1 MQNNPLP
8 GGTPLR
14 TILEKISH
22 YLPTQSPLKDFIHHN
37 TLHAFQDLPFHKA
50 LDTAAATFGYRTRLP
65 LSAYRAMYHSGRISK
80 ERLVRIARKTDPQPD
95 EKIWLHW
102 LLNKKQD
109 QDPVPVVGRVRSQ
122 MQVYYHINPDKEVH
136 PLLFRTLGAFLD
148 QGVGIREFPFDG
160 LPFLEAIRAIES
172 QGKASLFRTAEARKL
187 LLDGSDIPALLQR
200 LVGDAAWYEAYLF
213 DQQFAHP
220 GWSGM
225 VVQIEQHPDQLF
237 RKRNISLAGLVQ
249 FELLLEL
256 DALCARYGTL
266 WQPLAALIQGEPPL
280 IPAETPGGRW
290 ERVMAIWQ
298 EAAEWEYYDS
308 VLSGLQ
314 EAPQALAGNGA
325 RASFDALFCIDDRE
339 CSLRRWTE
347 KADPGCRTWGTPGFF
362 QVPFMYRPS
371 GTVYFTKACPAPV
384 EPGHLIEEKNGRNAH
399 RSDAHYTNR
408 SHSLIIGW
416 MIAQTL
422 GFWSAFRLFLNIFRP
437 ALSPATS
444 HSFRHMDKE
453 AGLQI
458 GREDD
463 SVHAD
468 GLLRGFSVEEMAAST
483 ESLLKSIGLVEGL
496 APLVYVVGHGASSI
510 NNTHYAGYDCGAC
523 SGRPGSVNARVAA
536 WMANQPEVRSLLL
549 AKGVHIP
556 DDTHFVGALHDT
568 TRDEME
574 YYDEAGIPASLQEQH
589 RRNKASFLQAL
600 EHNAC
605 ERARRFDLIHSH
617 AAPARIHA
625 RVKRRSVSLF
635 EPRPEL
641 NHATN
646 ALCLVGR
653 RQMSRHLFLD
663 RRAFM
668 NSYDPETDADGT
680 MLSNILR
687 ALTPVAGGINLEYYF
702 SRTDNQLLGAGTKL
716 PHNVMGLL
724 GVANGADGDLRTG
737 LPAQMV
743 EMHEPLRLLVVV
755 EQKPEVIEKV
765 LKAHPPTR
773 EWYQNGW
780 IHLVALDP
788 ESRQLYRFVVDHF
801 ENYTPES
808 APLPLMQ
815 RVEQVFHAG
824 NGDLPVMRITHAS

>member
-37 TLHAFQDLPFHKA
+37 TLHAFQDLPFHQA

-80 ERLVRIARKTDPQPD
+80 ERLVRIARKTDPDLD
-95 EKIWLHW
+95 ENIWLHW
-102 LLNKKQD
+102 LLDKKRD

-122 MQVYYHINPDKEVH
+122 MQVHYHINPDKEVH
-136 PLLFRTLGAFLD
+136 PLLFRALGAFLD
-148 QGVGIREFPFDG
+148 QGVGIREFPFNG

-172 QGKASLFRTAEARKL
+172 QGKASLFRNAEARKL

-290 ERVMAIWQ
+290 EQVMAIWQ

-408 SHSLIIGW
+408 SHSLIFGW

>member
-1 MQNNPLP
+1 MQNHSLP
-8 GGTPLR
+8 GGTAFSA
-14 TILEKISH
+14 ILEKISH

-37 TLHAFQDLPFHKA
+37 TLHAFQDMPFHQA

-80 ERLVRIARKTDPQPD
+80 ERLVRIAHKTDPQLD
-95 EKIWLHW
+95 ENIWLHW
-102 LLNKKQD
+102 LLDKKRD

-122 MQVYYHINPDKEVH
+122 MQVHYHINPDKEVH

-148 QGVGIREFPFDG
+148 QGVGIREFPFNG

-237 RKRNISLAGLVQ
+237 RKRSISLAGLVQ

-266 WQPLAALIQGEPPL
+266 WQPLAALIQGAPPL

-290 ERVMAIWQ
+290 EQVMAIWQ

-314 EAPQALAGNGA
+314 EAPQALAGSGV

-399 RSDAHYTNR
+399 RSDAHYTNH
-408 SHSLIIGW
+408 SHSLIFGW

-536 WMANQPEVRSLLL
+536 WMANQPEVRTLLL
-549 AKGVHIP
+549 ANGVHIP

-617 AAPARIHA
+617 AALARIHA

-668 NSYDPETDADGT
+668 NSYDPAIDADGS

-765 LKAHPPTR
+765 LKAHAPTR

-788 ESRQLYRFVVDHF
+788 ESRQLYRFVVDRF
-801 ENYTPES
+801 ENYMPES
-808 APLPLMQ
+808 APLPVMQ
-815 RVEQVFHAG
+815 YVEQVFHAG
-824 NGDLPVMRITHAS
+824 NGDLPVMRIAHAS

>member
-1 MQNNPLP
+1 MQNHSLP
-8 GGTPLR
+8 GGTAFSA
-14 TILEKISH
+14 ILEKISH

-37 TLHAFQDLPFHKA
+37 TLHAFQDLPFHQA

-80 ERLVRIARKTDPQPD
+80 ERLVRIARKTDPQLD
-95 EKIWLHW
+95 ENIWLHW
-102 LLNKKQD
+102 LLDKKRD

-122 MQVYYHINPDKEVH
+122 MKVHYHINPDKEVH

-148 QGVGIREFPFDG
+148 QGIGIREFPFNG
-160 LPFLEAIRAIES
+160 LSFIEAIRAIES

-200 LVGDAAWYEAYLF
+200 LVGDAAWHEAYLF

-266 WQPLAALIQGEPPL
+266 WQPLAALIQGAPPV

-290 ERVMAIWQ
+290 EQVMAIWQ

-314 EAPQALAGNGA
+314 EAPQALASSGV

-399 RSDAHYTNR
+399 RSDAHYTNH
-408 SHSLIIGW
+408 SHSLIFGW

-458 GREDD
+458 GREAD

-549 AKGVHIP
+549 ANGVHIP

-589 RRNKASFLQAL
+589 RRNKASFLRAL

-617 AAPARIHA
+617 GAPARIHA

-755 EQKPEVIEKV
+755 EQKPELIEKV
-765 LKAHPPTR
+765 VKAHAPTL
-773 EWYQNGW
+773 EWYQNAW

-788 ESRQLYRFVVDHF
+788 ENRQLYRFVEDRF

-808 APLPLMQ
+808 APLPVMQ
-815 RVEQVFHAG
+815 CVEQVFHAG
-824 NGDLPVMRITHAS
+824 NGDLPVMRIAHAS